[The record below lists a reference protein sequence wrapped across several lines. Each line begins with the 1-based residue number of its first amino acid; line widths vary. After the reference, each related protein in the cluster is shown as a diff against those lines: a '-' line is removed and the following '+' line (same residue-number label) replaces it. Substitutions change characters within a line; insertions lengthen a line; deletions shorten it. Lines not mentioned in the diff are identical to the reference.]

1 MFAHLVPMH
10 LLTLAVSRPL
20 GLNVGRDLFGENI
33 SEAEPE
39 KLLEGFRGKSGAEI
53 S

>member
-1 MFAHLVPMH
+1 MFAHLVQMH
-10 LLTLAVSRPL
+10 LLTEHVSRPL

-33 SEAEPE
+33 SEAVPE
-39 KLLEGFRGKSGAEI
+39 KLLEGFRRKSGAEM